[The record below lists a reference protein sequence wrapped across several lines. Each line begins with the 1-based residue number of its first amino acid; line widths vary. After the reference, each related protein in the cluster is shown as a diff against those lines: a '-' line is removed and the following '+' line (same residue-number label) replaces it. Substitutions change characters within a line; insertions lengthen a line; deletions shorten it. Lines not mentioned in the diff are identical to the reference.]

1 MLKSMGEYRSYSG
14 LKVSCTINGAL
25 SWNNSIDIASNIPMK
40 YAPIFIRVTTVREMQ
55 NKEPCQEFP
64 GEVQF
69 LTLAILPNNI
79 ITQNIFIFFQ
89 GLESQPKD
97 KSPCSTMEKGFI
109 NPLLLVIR
117 TRDVLL
123 SDLTE
128 SSSSKRMLKSVRN
141 KNRLELEVLITHEKI
156 QKKIKAE
163 N

>member
-1 MLKSMGEYRSYSG
+1 
-14 LKVSCTINGAL
+14 
-25 SWNNSIDIASNIPMK
+25 
-40 YAPIFIRVTTVREMQ
+40 
-55 NKEPCQEFP
+55 
-64 GEVQF
+64 
-69 LTLAILPNNI
+69 
-79 ITQNIFIFFQ
+79 
-89 GLESQPKD
+89 
-97 KSPCSTMEKGFI
+97 MEKGFI

-156 QKKIKAE
+156 QKKIKAG